1 MDNGLALIVSGP
13 SGSGQDTILRKLFE
27 SHPEIKFSISVV
39 TRPRRGDP
47 DEDSKYRFV
56 SVDEFEKMIEH
67 NEFLEHNLYVSNYYG
82 TPRKPVEDAVA
93 NGDTIILEIDVNGAA
108 NVRKNMPGIK
118 SVFIMPPSMEELE
131 RRLSK
136 RGTESPEI
144 VAERINKAK
153 SEIERKDEYDYI
165 VVNGVLETAVDDLY
179 NIINNIKNI

>member
-1 MDNGLALIVSGP
+1 
-13 SGSGQDTILRKLFE
+13 
-27 SHPEIKFSISVV
+27 
-39 TRPRRGDP
+39 
-47 DEDSKYRFV
+47 
-56 SVDEFEKMIEH
+56 MIEH
-67 NEFLEHNLYVSNYYG
+67 DEFLEHNLYVSNYYG